1 MSKRMRSVNL
11 TEYEKILL
19 VELVLKYQSVV
30 ENKRT
35 DAVSTGGTEE
45 GWHQLTA
52 EEFNSAST
60 AGIRRECQ
68 QLKNVS

>member
-1 MSKRMRSVNL
+1 
-11 TEYEKILL
+11 

-35 DAVSTGGTEE
+35 DAVSTSGTEE
-45 GWHQLTA
+45 GWHQLT

>member
-11 TEYEKILL
+11 TEYDKILL

-35 DAVSTGGTEE
+35 DAVSTGGKEE
-45 GWHQLTA
+45 GWHQLT

-60 AGIRRECQ
+60 AGIRRKCQ
-68 QLKNVS
+68 QLKNVC

>member
-1 MSKRMRSVNL
+1 MSKRTRSVNL
-11 TEYEKILL
+11 TEYEKISL

-35 DAVSTGGTEE
+35 DTVSTGGTEE
-45 GWHQLTA
+45 GWHQLT